1 MSSIHPWLIALAVGL
16 AAPASP
22 AAQAGDLKDGMWVG
36 KMTETTHRADGSQ
49 SSGSFG
55 MLLRICDRKVQV
67 GNIDEEGK
75 VTGYAPDMTILSE
88 ADTHV
93 MVFSHAD
100 QEQPGWEEH
109 QTFSLLDLGDGQG
122 RLQWTRAV
130 NNRDKSMD
138 DRIRSFFSHG
148 IAELKWMPAQ
158 CDGEDD
164 EDAGAPAQAKP

>member
-1 MSSIHPWLIALAVGL
+1 MSNIHLCLIALAMGT
-16 AAPASP
+16 AAP
-22 AAQAGDLKDGMWVG
+22 AAQAGDLKDGFWIG
-36 KMTETTHRADGSQ
+36 KVTETTYRADGSQ

-55 MLLRICDRKVQV
+55 MMLRICNRRVQV

-75 VTGYAPDMTILSE
+75 ITGYAPEMTILSE
-88 ADTHV
+88 ADTHLI
-93 MVFSHAD
+93 VFSHAD

-130 NNRDKSMD
+130 NNRDKAVE

-148 IAELKWMPAQ
+148 IADLKLMPLQ
-158 CDGEDD
+158 CDTGD
-164 EDAGAPAQAKP
+164 EEVDETDAPARDKP